1 MPDTVTP
8 LGHPRRHYWLV
19 QGMARATGLDL
30 AEAVRDERMTLH
42 DWADIVHNC
51 RSCTSADGCGRW
63 LVGDPCVASPPK
75 TCRNRAA
82 LAALKIEQELA
93 QA

>member
-1 MPDTVTP
+1 MPDVTP
-8 LGHPRRHYWLV
+8 LGHPRHHYWLV

-30 AEAVRDERMTLH
+30 PGAVREGRLGLH
-42 DWADIVHNC
+42 DWADIVHHC
-51 RSCTSADGCGRW
+51 RSCAGAGWCDQW
-63 LVGDPCVASPPK
+63 LAGDPHVTSPPR

-93 QA
+93 KA

>member
-1 MPDTVTP
+1 MPEPIAP

-30 AEAVRDERMTLH
+30 AKAVGDGRLTLH

-51 RSCTSADGCGRW
+51 RACTCADGCDRW
-63 LVGDPCVASPPK
+63 LASDPCVTAPPNP
-75 TCRNRAA
+75 CRNRAT
-82 LAALKIEQELA
+82 LAALKIEQELS
-93 QA
+93 QP

>member
-1 MPDTVTP
+1 MPDAIAP

-30 AEAVRDERMTLH
+30 AAAVQGGRLGVH

-51 RSCTSADGCGRW
+51 RSCTWADSCDRW
-63 LVGDPCVASPPK
+63 LARDPHVTSPPRN
-75 TCRNRAA
+75 CRNRAA

-93 QA
+93 EV